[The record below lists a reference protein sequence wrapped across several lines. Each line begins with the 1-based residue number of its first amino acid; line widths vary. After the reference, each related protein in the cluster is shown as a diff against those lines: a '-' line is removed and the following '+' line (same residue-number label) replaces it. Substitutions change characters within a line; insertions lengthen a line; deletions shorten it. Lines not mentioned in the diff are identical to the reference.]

1 LQGGNLKEKNSRGVT
16 QNSLTLQGSKDL
28 LTHNI
33 IWSPKFECILYRFI
47 ANKTFVI
54 GTTLV
59 HIIYY
64 HICPM
69 ARNFLKIK
77 APSNSNLILFLS
89 VKSQTLH
96 LVWDAP
102 QQPLPLWKEFSC
114 LVPCGGLSYT
124 DIFIYNTIYVLT
136 STNFISIIYN
146 YIPSQYTQ
154 RASSIKHP
162 ILVLNNK
169 VYCTTLIPFRVCLLY
184 YHWWTITKLAIAK
197 YYFFS
202 LVLCLSNS

>member
-1 LQGGNLKEKNSRGVT
+1 VFLAIVHWLWFCNWIKCIFHWNRVYSFTIVHYFWFHDYVKCAI
-16 QNSLTLQGSKDL
+16 L
-28 LTHNI
+28 LVIKCVITTNNI

-47 ANKTFVI
+47 ANKAFVI
-54 GTTLV
+54 RTTLV

-64 HICPM
+64 HICPK
-69 ARNFLKIK
+69 ARNFLNIK

-162 ILVLNNK
+162 IWLW
-169 VYCTTLIPFRVCLLY
+169 TTKFIVQ
-184 YHWWTITKLAIAK
+184 H
-197 YYFFS
+197 
-202 LVLCLSNS
+202 